1 MELRQLRYFAKAAE
15 ILNFSDAAKSLNIA
29 QSSLSQQIKQ
39 LEDELGTLLF
49 IRNSHSIRLTEA
61 GEVMLPFA
69 LRTLHEAESCAER
82 IHDLQKLL
90 TGSLDIGV
98 THSFSPIL
106 TESVI
111 SFMKMYPGIKL
122 NIIYKQMNELMELL
136 TKREIDFVLAFK
148 PIQSLPDVE
157 SHILFQNSL
166 SAIVGNNHPLASK
179 ERVSITELEK
189 YELVLPSKGLQA
201 RNAFDSIVT
210 DYNNFKIRIELN
222 DVNTLLKLVRQT
234 SLVTVLAEDS
244 IYDVRDVK
252 AVPID
257 VPDSQMTGCV
267 HILKDAYRKHSMQ
280 EFIRI
285 LTESIAV
292 KRLRNN
298 WI

>member
-15 ILNFSDAAKSLNIA
+15 TLNFSDAAKSLNIA
-29 QSSLSQQIKQ
+29 QSSLSQQVKQ
-39 LEDELGTLLF
+39 LEDELGTQLF
-49 IRNSHSIRLTEA
+49 IRSSHSIRLTEA

-69 LRTLHEAESCAER
+69 LRTLNEAESCADR

-90 TGSLDIGV
+90 TGTLNIGV

-122 NIIYKQMNELMELL
+122 NIIYKQMNELMESL

-148 PIQSLPDVE
+148 PIQTLPEVK

-166 SAIVGNNHPLASK
+166 SAIVGNHHPLASREK
-179 ERVSITELEK
+179 ISIAELEK
-189 YELVLPSKGLQA
+189 YELALPSKGLQA
-201 RNAFDSIVT
+201 RNAFDCIVT
-210 DYNNFKIRIELN
+210 DYSSLKIRIELN
-222 DVNTLLKLVRQT
+222 EVNTLLKLVRQT

-244 IYDVRDVK
+244 IYDARDVK

-257 VPDSQMTGCV
+257 VQDNQMTGCV
-267 HILKDAYRKHSMQ
+267 HIMKDAYRKHSMQ
-280 EFIRI
+280 EFIRL
-285 LTESIAV
+285 LTESLAV
-292 KRLRNN
+292 KRLQNN